1 MSIEDSRLVLRLLSV
16 MSLPISDLKFNVRE
30 SSEGDKR
37 VEVVNESGMIV
48 SRSIYKPLRDCNGHN

>member
-1 MSIEDSRLVLRLLSV
+1 